1 MIRFVLLIALV
12 AFAVFSGSR
21 FAPDLTP
28 GYLLSSSTLYME
40 VGLLALAMTL
50 IIASGNIDLSVGS
63 NLVLTACITAKLL
76 DAGLGPALAIPAAM
90 AVGTG
95 LGLVNGLLVAYGRL
109 PSFLVTLATMAIYA
123 GAASALMGAS
133 SIKLPKSLVGLDMAE
148 QFGIPWPLIIFVGF
162 AGIFGAILHGTVMG
176 RRILAMGANES
187 ASRYSGLPLE
197 RLKLFVFAAAGC
209 MAGIG
214 AMMLNSRLGVARH
227 DIATGM
233 ELDVITVV
241 VVGGTS
247 ITGGKGSILGTSLA
261 LALIVVFRTAMGVA
275 NVKAEYQLPA
285 IGALLIAAVLIG
297 RIKWKR

>member
-1 MIRFVLLIALV
+1 VIRAAILVGVVLA
-12 AFAVFSGSR
+12 AVFLGTR

-50 IIASGNIDLSVGS
+50 IISSGNIDLSVGS
-63 NLVLTACITAKLL
+63 NVVLTACLTAKLL
-76 DAGLGPALAIPAAM
+76 DGGLSPGLAIPVAM
-90 AVGTG
+90 LIGTL

-123 GAASALMGAS
+123 GAASAIMGAAS
-133 SIKLPKSLVGLDMAE
+133 VKLPKPLVGLDMTA
-148 QFGIPWPLIIFVGF
+148 FAGIPWPLIIFLAF
-162 AGIFGAILHGTVMG
+162 AIVFGAILHGTVLG
-176 RRILAMGANES
+176 RRLLALGANES

-197 RLKLFVFAAAGC
+197 KLKVFVFAAAGC
-209 MAGIG
+209 MAGVG

-247 ITGGKGSILGTSLA
+247 ITGGKGSILGTVLA

-285 IGALLIAAVLIG
+285 IGALLIVAVLIG
-297 RIKWKR
+297 RVKWK